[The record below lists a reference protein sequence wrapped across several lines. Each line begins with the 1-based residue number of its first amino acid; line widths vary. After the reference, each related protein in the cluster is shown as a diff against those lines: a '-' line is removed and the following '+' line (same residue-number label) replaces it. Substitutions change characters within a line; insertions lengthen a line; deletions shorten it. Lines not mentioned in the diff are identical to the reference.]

1 MKSAAWFEKF
11 DQQVDNAL
19 EHIRDHKLVVIVF
32 SIASAVGDFG
42 LLWHIIG
49 LLALDWQHG
58 QAGPSALLFAD
69 DRH

>member
-19 EHIRDHKLVVIVF
+19 EHIRDFKLVVVTF
-32 SIASAVGDFG
+32 TIASAVGDFG

-49 LLALDWQHG
+49 
-58 QAGPSALLFAD
+58 
-69 DRH
+69 

>member
-11 DQQVDNAL
+11 DQRVDNAL

-49 LLALDWQHG
+49 LLRAIGSLDRLN
-58 QAGPSALLFAD
+58 QAFF
-69 DRH
+69 